1 MIKNNIQTRSTKG
14 FTLMEILIA
23 MAILGIISSIG
34 FASFTL
40 AIKKARD
47 SERKSDLQQ
56 VSKALEAYYSD
67 FGVYPASQSDRIAG
81 CGNGIPDDGIDG
93 NQTCS
98 WGASFSLDGGKVYM
112 KNLPLEGRDGYFYV
126 YVASTDQRQ
135 YQLFARLESEVDPGI
150 DLSITTLCSEDG
162 QECNYGIASSNATPT
177 EVLE

>member
-1 MIKNNIQTRSTKG
+1 MTNNKKHNTKG

-40 AIKKARD
+40 AVKKARD
-47 SERKSDLQQ
+47 AERKSDLEQ

-81 CGNGIPDDGIDG
+81 CGNGVQGDGIDG

-98 WGASFSLDGGKVYM
+98 WGAAFSLDTGKVYM
-112 KNLPLEGRDGYFYV
+112 KNLPLESKDGYFYV
-126 YVASTDQRQ
+126 YQASTNQTK
-135 YQLFARLESEVDPGI
+135 YQLHARLETDVDPDI
-150 DLSITTLCSEDG
+150 NLDITTLCSEDG
-162 QECNYGIASSNATPT
+162 QECNYGISSSNSTPT

>member
-1 MIKNNIQTRSTKG
+1 
-14 FTLMEILIA
+14 MEILIA

-40 AIKKARD
+40 AVKKARD
-47 SERKSDLQQ
+47 AERKSDLQQ

-67 FGVYPASQSDRIAG
+67 FGVYPAAQSDRIAG

-93 NQTCS
+93 DQTCS
-98 WGASFSLDGGKVYM
+98 WGAPFSLDGGKVYM
-112 KNLPLEGRDGYFYV
+112 KTLPLESRDGYFYV
-126 YVASTDQRQ
+126 YVTSSDQTKF
-135 YQLFARLESEVDPGI
+135 QLFARIETDVDPDI
-150 DLSITTLCSEDG
+150 DLDITALCSQEG